1 MRSVGRSVN
10 GPNLVNVFEGG
21 KTPML
26 AASELDEMGFRFG
39 IYPSQT
45 HRAAIRAAQRV
56 LAVLKEDG
64 HVKRIEGELCTF
76 QEREEAVGTAA
87 WRELE
92 ERYLRED

>member
-1 MRSVGRSVN
+1 
-10 GPNLVNVFEGG
+10 LVNVFEGG

-26 AASELDEMGFRFG
+26 PASELETMGFRLG

-56 LAVLKEDG
+56 LAALKEDG
-64 HVKRIEGELCTF
+64 DTRRIEGELASF
-76 QEREEAVGTAA
+76 QEREDAVGTAH

-92 ERYLRED
+92 EKYMRMG

>member
-1 MRSVGRSVN
+1 
-10 GPNLVNVFEGG
+10 
-21 KTPML
+21 ML
-26 AASELDEMGFRFG
+26 AATELEEMGFRLG

-64 HVKRIEGELCTF
+64 HTTRIEGELCTF

-92 ERYLRED
+92 EKYLAID